1 MDDYQIIPNLLKD
14 TNKVTLSFTS
24 IEKTMQRGH
33 TLPELAK
40 TYTAWWTKQNHSF
53 SLAWQAFGYSV
64 KQVYLVNQKVIFIKN
79 KE

>member
-1 MDDYQIIPNLLKD
+1 MQHDH
-14 TNKVTLSFTS
+14 TLS
-24 IEKTMQRGH
+24 
-33 TLPELAK
+33 ELAK

-64 KQVYLVNQKVIFIKN
+64 KQVDLVNQKVIFIKN